1 LSVHAYS
8 RRTFRRPPYRGLLIL
23 IVIAIMVVARFFS
36 ESPPAPDLGRPLD
49 AGTYRVQRVV
59 DGDTIIFAPDTTVR
73 LIGVDTP
80 ETVRPDYP
88 VEPFGPE
95 ASAFTTRFLQ
105 AGSGRLAFDRERT
118 DQYGRHLAYVWVD
131 GRMLNEELVRAGL
144 ARYESQFRYDTRI
157 KSRFREAQQA
167 AQREHLGLWSEGTG
181 R

>member
-1 LSVHAYS
+1 VHAYP

-23 IVIAIMVVARFFS
+23 IVVAILIVARYFS
-36 ESPPAPDLGRPLD
+36 GPPPAPLPGQPLD
-49 AGTYRVQRVV
+49 EGSYRVNRVV
-59 DGDTIIFAPDTTVR
+59 DGDTIIFSPDVRVR
-73 LIGVDTP
+73 LIGVDSP
-80 ETVRPDYP
+80 ETVRPEHP

-95 ASAFTTRFLQ
+95 ATAFTTQFLQ
-105 AGSGRLAFDRERT
+105 SGTARLAFDRERT

-144 ARYESQFRYDTRI
+144 ARYESHFRYDTRI

-167 AQREHLGLWSEGTG
+167 AQREHLGLWSEAPG